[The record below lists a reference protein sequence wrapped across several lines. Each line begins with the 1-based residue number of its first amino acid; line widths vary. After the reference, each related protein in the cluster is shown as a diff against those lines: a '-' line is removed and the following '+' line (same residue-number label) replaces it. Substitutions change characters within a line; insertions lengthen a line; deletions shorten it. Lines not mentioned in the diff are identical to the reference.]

1 MDKIAKAQLWF
12 LLKNQHLS
20 ENMSK
25 KDLQNNFLFVF
36 FSFLPQ
42 VYIER
47 TRCLVH
53 PDNDTELVDPM
64 IGIYSFGKK
73 QYTPAKKQ
81 VGMTDKF
88 WGEHIFIEK
97 NVSAKEE
104 IKNGKV
110 VIEVF
115 DYNVLSKNA
124 LVGKKLAV

>member
-1 MDKIAKAQLWF
+1 
-12 LLKNQHLS
+12 
-20 ENMSK
+20 
-25 KDLQNNFLFVF
+25 
-36 FSFLPQ
+36 
-42 VYIER
+42 
-47 TRCLVH
+47 
-53 PDNDTELVDPM
+53 M

-97 NVSAKEE
+97 NVSSKEE

-115 DYNVLSKNA
+115 DYNVLSKNS
-124 LVGKKLAV
+124 LVGKKLAAKIFIHSEFLWVCISLQALGREGERGLIKI